1 MQGVKMKK
9 FLVQI
14 WAFNY
19 HAKFEILAEA
29 SAESI
34 EKSVLDKLGEKR
46 VKWDYLGEKTL
57 DPRVKRI
64 TYEEVNDDPRP
75 IQYEEVLGT
84 RVATRAPLKTSMEGD
99 FDTGNVRYKARER
112 YVFGFSDP
120 RGAFGS
126 DI

>member
-1 MQGVKMKK
+1 MQGEKMKK

-19 HAKFEILAEA
+19 HAKFEVLAEDTA
-29 SAESI
+29 ISI
-34 EKSVLDKLGEKR
+34 EQSVLDKLGEKS

-64 TYEEVNDDPRP
+64 TYEEVNDDSRP

-84 RVATRAPLKTSMEGD
+84 RVATRASEG
-99 FDTGNVRYKARER
+99 RE
-112 YVFGFSDP
+112 
-120 RGAFGS
+120 A
-126 DI
+126 

>member
-19 HAKFEILAEA
+19 HAKFEILAED
-29 SAESI
+29 SAASI
-34 EKSVLDKLGEKR
+34 EQSVLDKLGEKS
-46 VKWDYLGEKTL
+46 VKWDYLGEKAL

-64 TYEEVNDDPRP
+64 TYEEVNDDSRP

-84 RVATRAPLKTSMEGD
+84 RVATRAPE
-99 FDTGNVRYKARER
+99 RRE
-112 YVFGFSDP
+112 
-120 RGAFGS
+120 A
-126 DI
+126 

>member
-19 HAKFEILAEA
+19 HAKFEILAED
-29 SAESI
+29 SAASI
-34 EKSVLDKLGEKR
+34 EQSVLDKLGEKS

-84 RVATRAPLKTSMEGD
+84 RVATRASE
-99 FDTGNVRYKARER
+99 RRE
-112 YVFGFSDP
+112 
-120 RGAFGS
+120 A
-126 DI
+126 

>member
-19 HAKFEILAEA
+19 HAKFEVLAEDTA
-29 SAESI
+29 VSI

-64 TYEEVNDDPRP
+64 TYEEVNDDSRP

-84 RVATRAPLKTSMEGD
+84 RVATRAPE
-99 FDTGNVRYKARER
+99 RRE
-112 YVFGFSDP
+112 
-120 RGAFGS
+120 A
-126 DI
+126 

>member
-19 HAKFEILAEA
+19 HAKFEVLAED
-29 SAESI
+29 SPESI

-64 TYEEVNDDPRP
+64 TYEEVNDDSRP

-84 RVATRAPLKTSMEGD
+84 RVATGASER
-99 FDTGNVRYKARER
+99 RE
-112 YVFGFSDP
+112 
-120 RGAFGS
+120 A
-126 DI
+126 

>member
-14 WAFNY
+14 WAYNY
-19 HAKFEILAEA
+19 HGKMEILAEDNA
-29 SAESI
+29 ASI
-34 EKSVLDKLGEKR
+34 EQSVLDKLGEKS

-64 TYEEVNDDPRP
+64 TYEEVNDDSRP

-84 RVATRAPLKTSMEGD
+84 RVATRASE
-99 FDTGNVRYKARER
+99 RRE
-112 YVFGFSDP
+112 
-120 RGAFGS
+120 A
-126 DI
+126 

>member
-14 WAFNY
+14 WAYNY
-19 HAKFEILAEA
+19 HGKFEILAEDNR
-29 SAESI
+29 ESI
-34 EKSVLDKLGEKR
+34 EHSILDKLGEKS
-46 VKWDYLGEKTL
+46 VKWDYLGERTL

-84 RVATRAPLKTSMEGD
+84 RVATRASE
-99 FDTGNVRYKARER
+99 RRE
-112 YVFGFSDP
+112 
-120 RGAFGS
+120 A
-126 DI
+126 

>member
-19 HAKFEILAEA
+19 PAKFEVLAEDTA
-29 SAESI
+29 VSI

-64 TYEEVNDDPRP
+64 TYEEVNDDSRP
-75 IQYEEVLGT
+75 IQYEKVLGT
-84 RVATRAPLKTSMEGD
+84 RVATRAPE
-99 FDTGNVRYKARER
+99 RRE
-112 YVFGFSDP
+112 
-120 RGAFGS
+120 A
-126 DI
+126 

>member
-1 MQGVKMKK
+1 MKK

-14 WAFNY
+14 WAYNY
-19 HAKFEILAEA
+19 HGKMEILAEDNA
-29 SAESI
+29 ASI
-34 EKSVLDKLGEKR
+34 EQSVLDKLGEKS

-84 RVATRAPLKTSMEGD
+84 RVATRAPE
-99 FDTGNVRYKARER
+99 RRE
-112 YVFGFSDP
+112 
-120 RGAFGS
+120 A
-126 DI
+126 

>member
-14 WAFNY
+14 WAYNY
-19 HAKFEILAEA
+19 HGKMEILAEDNA
-29 SAESI
+29 ASI
-34 EKSVLDKLGEKR
+34 EQSVLDKLGEKS

-84 RVATRAPLKTSMEGD
+84 RVATRASE
-99 FDTGNVRYKARER
+99 RRE
-112 YVFGFSDP
+112 
-120 RGAFGS
+120 A
-126 DI
+126 

>member
-19 HAKFEILAEA
+19 HAKFEILAED
-29 SAESI
+29 SAASI
-34 EKSVLDKLGEKR
+34 EQSVLDKLGEKS

-64 TYEEVNDDPRP
+64 TYEEVNDDSRP
-75 IQYEEVLGT
+75 IQYEKVLGT
-84 RVATRAPLKTSMEGD
+84 RVATRAPE
-99 FDTGNVRYKARER
+99 RRE
-112 YVFGFSDP
+112 
-120 RGAFGS
+120 A
-126 DI
+126 

>member
-1 MQGVKMKK
+1 MQGEKMKK

-19 HAKFEILAEA
+19 HAKFEVLAEDTA
-29 SAESI
+29 ISI
-34 EKSVLDKLGEKR
+34 EQSVLDKLGEKS

-64 TYEEVNDDPRP
+64 TYEEVNDDSRP

-84 RVATRAPLKTSMEGD
+84 RVATRAPE
-99 FDTGNVRYKARER
+99 RRE
-112 YVFGFSDP
+112 
-120 RGAFGS
+120 A
-126 DI
+126 